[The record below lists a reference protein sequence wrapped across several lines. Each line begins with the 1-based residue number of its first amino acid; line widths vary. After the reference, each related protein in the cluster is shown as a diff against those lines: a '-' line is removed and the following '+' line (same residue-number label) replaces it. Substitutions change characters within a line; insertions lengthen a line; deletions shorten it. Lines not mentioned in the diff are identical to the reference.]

1 MTTTKGTDM
10 KKKITAKT
18 HTYQYEGDIIEVLH
32 ITGATRNDSRDDGCE
47 LCGLKIRNGN
57 HSYMIQ
63 RANGMCGV
71 ESNDGHVYLPAG
83 ILRDG
88 NDPHQIS
95 LGFWQIGSECRK
107 QLPEQ
112 FVTKRSNIVG
122 A

>member
-1 MTTTKGTDM
+1 MTTTKGTHM
-10 KKKITAKT
+10 KKKITAKI

-71 ESNDGHVYLPAG
+71 ESNDGDVYLPAG